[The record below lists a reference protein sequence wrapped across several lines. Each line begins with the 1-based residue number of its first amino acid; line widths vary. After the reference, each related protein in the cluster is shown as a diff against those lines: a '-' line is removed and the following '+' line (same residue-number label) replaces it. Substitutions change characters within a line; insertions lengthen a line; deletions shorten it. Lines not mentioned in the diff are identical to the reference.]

1 MQVCSFISIWLSL
14 FKRKVHLYVA
24 FVILKVGIYA
34 CVSQHLK
41 IKSTSS
47 LSPLCRACLIFFSQ
61 IRNFC
66 SKQTG
71 KIDCD
76 SRPSHFNDGSLF
88 ILISM
93 ATQFAGRYLR
103 HLFYWQRAMCVL
115 LPPPLYLTK
124 KCFFMFMMHP
134 SSSGCCKE
142 KLFFLPT
149 SYLVGAQLYKFVAKS
164 PENLMLF
171 TMTAT
176 GLLCLCRCRKKF
188 THVHL
193 FFPSLT
199 KYLYRLKILQKKVK

>member
-124 KCFFMFMMHP
+124 KCFLWTWCIQAPVAAVRKSFFFYLLAIWLVLSYINLLQSHHRIW
-134 SSSGCCKE
+134 CCLQWQLQDCCVYADVE
-142 KLFFLPT
+142 KNLPMYIF
-149 SYLVGAQLYKFVAKS
+149 S
-164 PENLMLF
+164 
-171 TMTAT
+171 
-176 GLLCLCRCRKKF
+176 
-188 THVHL
+188 
-193 FFPSLT
+193 FP
-199 KYLYRLKILQKKVK
+199 V